1 MYRYNS
7 FEMDEKIDVV
17 VVVYVW
23 SLGWVVS
30 MYARMDGPAAGREIQ
45 HKNSRETKARE
56 GQKLKKLL

>member
-1 MYRYNS
+1 MVS
-7 FEMDEKIDVV
+7 MVV
-17 VVVYVW
+17 GGTY
-23 SLGWVVS
+23 S